1 MVPMPGQEP
10 ASHLPAAA
18 AAGTESFQIHGNFS
32 RDPPLG
38 VRGSTQKRLTR
49 TT

>member
-1 MVPMPGQEP
+1 MVPMPGQQP
-10 ASHLPAAA
+10 ASHLPA

-38 VRGSTQKRLTR
+38 VRGSTPKRLTR